1 MAKDTLVKT
10 TFKWVWL
17 TVLGVQSIVIVVG
30 SMAVMVLQ
38 ELRVQHLYLKVAS
51 RIPVSRQLG

>member
-38 ELRVQHLYLKVAS
+38 ELRVQHLHLKATGRILAS
-51 RIPVSRQLG
+51 SGS